1 VEVVSMIRSLLSAA
15 VVLVALALG
24 PTPAAAQNA
33 PPSGATPPTAPPP
46 GLAPVQAVA
55 FGEPM
60 PAAVF
65 TNLNPAAGQP
75 AKVALANILGKKPI
89 VFVYWMAN
97 NPRAEKILMET
108 QAAVDAAGADKV
120 VLLSVA
126 APPFG
131 STDTAPIKARAE
143 ALKLKAPVLWDD
155 GFRLLQELGVRAVPN
170 ISIVD
175 QEGRLRLGNGG
186 SLKQTLEYKL
196 DVEGAIRRVAST
208 GKLGTYGMLQQYY
221 PVTELVG
228 KKCPN
233 FDAPLVNDS
242 VPHSLSSMLSSSKVN
257 VLVFWS
263 VDCPH
268 CKASLPKLNDWL
280 KDHQDGMNI
289 IGAARV
295 TDDATKIRTAEYC
308 KISGF
313 LFPTFVD
320 KDMQI
325 GGQFMI
331 ISTPTVVVI
340 RPDGV
345 VDSVLLS
352 GESDI
357 GAALEAKKR
366 ELLKTPPPKG

>member
-1 VEVVSMIRSLLSAA
+1 MIRSILSAA
-15 VVLVALALG
+15 VVLFALVLG
-24 PTPAAAQNA
+24 PSAAVVAQYA
-33 PPSGATPPTAPPP
+33 PPSGGTPPSTPPP
-46 GLAPVQAVA
+46 GLAPVQPVA

-60 PAAVF
+60 PSAVF
-65 TNLNPAAGQP
+65 TNLNSAAGQP
-75 AKVALANILGKKPI
+75 AKVTLATYLGKKPI

-97 NPRAEKILMET
+97 NPRAEKILADT
-108 QAAVDAAGADKV
+108 QAAVEAAGADKV
-120 VLLSVA
+120 VLLAVA

-131 STDTAPIKARAE
+131 STDVAPIKARTE
-143 ALKLKAPVLWDD
+143 ALKLKMPVLWDD
-155 GFRLLQELGVRAVPN
+155 GFRLLQELSVRAVPN
-170 ISIVD
+170 IAIVD
-175 QEGRLRLGNGG
+175 GEGRLRLTNGG

-196 DVEGAIRRVAST
+196 DVEGAIRRVAGT

-228 KKCPN
+228 KKCPD

-325 GGQFMI
+325 GGQYMV
-331 ISTPTVVVI
+331 ISTPTVIVI

-366 ELLKTPPPKG
+366 ELLKAPAPKG